1 MKDEYD
7 LTTMKSRP
15 NPHAK
20 QIRKRVTLRMSEDV
34 IAYFK
39 TMAEET
45 SIPYQNL
52 INFYL
57 MVGTKTTNGMVIA
70 DVNGRFS
77 QKIHP
82 LPETQL

>member
-7 LTTMKSRP
+7 LSTMKSRP
-15 NPHAK
+15 NPYAK
-20 QIRKRVTLRMSEDV
+20 RLKKQVTLRMSEDV

-39 TMAEET
+39 AMAEET

-57 MVGTKTTNGMVIA
+57 MDCVTSERKLQMMWA
-70 DVNGRFS
+70 S
-77 QKIHP
+77 P
-82 LPETQL
+82 A